1 MGKKKRKRPSISKGK
16 TEGSERKISAEGGGG
31 PSPPGASPATRSLAL
46 LEISSPDRRGPRP
59 TWPASPPLPS
69 PPEISPLPPLS
80 FLSPFPFPCPCQ
92 PERDSTASS
101 PPRPPPLPPFLTALR
116 TRPAAGRAEFRS
128 LAGQEAIF
136 GAFWADPGREGTE
149 FPRPRPPAAPLL
161 GSPCARRA
169 YQGESGDL
177 SSGPASW
184 SPWRR
189 YAIVSSL
196 SLLHLILPCRLPV
209 LKIVF

>member
-128 LAGQEAIF
+128 LAGKEAIF
-136 GAFWADPGREGTE
+136 LCFLDGSRPEKGPNFHDLDRRLLLCWA
-149 FPRPRPPAAPLL
+149 L
-161 GSPCARRA
+161 RA
-169 YQGESGDL
+169 QEE
-177 SSGPASW
+177 PTKVN
-184 SPWRR
+184 PE
-189 YAIVSSL
+189 I
-196 SLLHLILPCRLPV
+196 
-209 LKIVF
+209 